1 MAKDETKKDALSVD
15 EKFELLL
22 EALTRQQTPGIDIG
36 ALREVLI
43 ETSKQT
49 AGAMQKA
56 MKPENTEHPEI
67 SVFNK
72 PGGNRENPKTVL
84 PFEFWYVGYPV
95 HLFPETEHWRELELM
110 AQVKAGEFTVI
121 RKDGTPMSVVVKGEK
136 NANGATTKLSV
147 EFAVSREEKWL
158 VPPKSVLLYQIV
170 HSDGQP
176 KRRFLEAMQEHLT
189 LTMGADEA
197 VAV

>member
-1 MAKDETKKDALSVD
+1 MAKDKEGLSVD

-22 EALTRQQTPGIDIG
+22 EALTRQQTPGIDMN
-36 ALREVLI
+36 ALKEVL
-43 ETSKQT
+43 TATQLAT

-56 MKPENTEHPEI
+56 MKPENPDHPDV

-72 PGGNRENPKTVL
+72 PGGNRDNPKAVL

-110 AQVKAGEFTVI
+110 AQVKPGEYTVI
-121 RKDGTPMSVVVKGEK
+121 RKDGTPMAVTVKGERD
-136 NANGATTKLSV
+136 ANGVTTKLMV
-147 EFAVSREEKWL
+147 EFSVSREDKWL
-158 VPPKSVLLYQIV
+158 IPPKSVLIYQLV
-170 HSDGQP
+170 YNDHP

-189 LTMGADEA
+189 LTMGEPVGA
-197 VAV
+197 